1 MCDRS
6 ASLSS
11 LIIAP
16 HSVHFISGS
25 FFTSFETSKNSQKGL
40 SFTSFASI
48 VVVVMGES
56 FAGAV
61 SFKTSESFVA
71 ASVSSIIIFLLKF
84 FHF

>member
-40 SFTSFASI
+40 SFTSFASNSI

-56 FAGAV
+56 FAGAG

-71 ASVSSIIIFLLKF
+71 ASVSSNIFVT
-84 FHF
+84 